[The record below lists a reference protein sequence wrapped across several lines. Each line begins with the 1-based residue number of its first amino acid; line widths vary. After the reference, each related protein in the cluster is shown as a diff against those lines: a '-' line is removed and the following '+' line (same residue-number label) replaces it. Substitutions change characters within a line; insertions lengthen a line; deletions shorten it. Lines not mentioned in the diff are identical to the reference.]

1 MRVKHTNPAVI
12 TTIKWT
18 EDEKD
23 VFIAGLDEVM
33 NGDDWMDVLSEE
45 IRATMISFSKEF

>member
-1 MRVKHTNPAVI
+1 MKIKHTDATVT
-12 TTIKWT
+12 TTIEWT
-18 EDEKD
+18 ETEKD